1 LEIPVILD
9 GHIHIRDEAVAP
21 RPLLARM
28 AAAGVA
34 GGLLIS
40 RPPQAYAAGTE
51 TSTGDA
57 ARRLEQALAWCDGSE
72 HLYPFFWID
81 PTDHDARTQVER
93 AAEAGIAG
101 FKTICSSFLPS
112 DDEAMPTFRAVAATG
127 KPMLFH
133 SGILWDGKPSGPFN
147 RPCNFEC
154 LLEVDGLRFALAHIS
169 WPWVDECIAVYG
181 KFLNAKTRRPDLS
194 CEMFIDLTPGTP
206 PIYRR
211 DALTKLHTVGYDV
224 ASNLIFG
231 TDCNTAAYNAKWTLE
246 WLDRDNAIYDEL
258 GLGDDTRRRIYA
270 DNLLRFVGA
279 SDEAVV
285 HRMPKPGE

>member
-1 LEIPVILD
+1 MILD
-9 GHIHIRDEAVAP
+9 GHIHIRDEDVAP
-21 RPLLARM
+21 EPLLHRM
-28 AAAGVA
+28 AEAGA
-34 GGLLIS
+34 SGGVLIS

-51 TSTGDA
+51 TSTADA
-57 ARRLEQALAWCDGSE
+57 ARRLEQVLAWCENAE

-81 PTDHDARTQVER
+81 PTDYDAAEQVER
-93 AAEAGIAG
+93 AAAAGVAG
-101 FKTICSSFLPS
+101 FKTICSAFLPG
-112 DDEAMPTFRAVAATG
+112 DDDVMPTFRAVATAG
-127 KPMLFH
+127 KPILFH

-154 LLEVDGLRFALAHIS
+154 LLDVDGLRFALAHIS

-224 ASNLIFG
+224 GHNLIFG
-231 TDCNTAAYNAKWTLE
+231 TDCNTADYNAAWTRD
-246 WLDRDNAIYDEL
+246 WLDRDNVIYDEL
-258 GLGDDTRRRIYA
+258 GVGDATRQRIHA
-270 DNLLRFVGA
+270 GNLLRFVGA
-279 SDEAVV
+279 SAEAVE
-285 HRMPKPGE
+285 HKTPKPGE